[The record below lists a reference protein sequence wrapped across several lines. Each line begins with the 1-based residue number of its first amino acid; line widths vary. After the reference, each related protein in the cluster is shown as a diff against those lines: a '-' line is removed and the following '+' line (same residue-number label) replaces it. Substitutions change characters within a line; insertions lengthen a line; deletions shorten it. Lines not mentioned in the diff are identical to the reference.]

1 LYTGNNKTA
10 LTSQQQ
16 IAEAFVLLLKDV
28 PYSSISVSAICK
40 KAGISRQ
47 TFYTLFS
54 SRENIVLYLLDKN
67 HGFTPG
73 CSCKEAFLSLQ
84 ELSREYSSYIAD
96 RKEFLSLLVKNDLI
110 YLMHECLFQS
120 FMSCPMFLPD
130 LPLTRREFGAEF
142 ISGGLA
148 GIARI
153 YAETP
158 DASRTELEQTI
169 TSLLSGSFF
178 R

>member
-1 LYTGNNKTA
+1 MYTGTNKTA

-16 IAEAFVLLLKDV
+16 IAEAFVLLLKEV

-73 CSCKEAFLSLQ
+73 CSCEEATLSLQ

-96 RKEFLSLLVKNDLI
+96 RKEFLSLLVRNDLI

-130 LPLTRREFGAEF
+130 LSLTRREFGAEF

-153 YAETP
+153 YAETA

-169 TSLLSGSFF
+169 TSLLRGAFF